1 LTGLVFIVFARSE
14 ARLSEG
20 SVGPKQQQVTP
31 PPQQHKQGQN
41 NTQLTINTCHT
52 CIRRIQAIAQR
63 MATAG
68 QYLLMSQHIL
78 CTHSGS
84 PSYHPGYM
92 QQDVRYDVDPV
103 DPNMATKTYYRDLWL
118 NDLSR
123 LEAFTKEMEDKGT
136 ADGEFWRMMY
146 MRLFRAFAPDPPM
159 YAPPPG
165 MHPVMNG
172 GEMAEGDEEEAEE
185 KDGDGDQ
192 EDEEDED

>member
-1 LTGLVFIVFARSE
+1 
-14 ARLSEG
+14 
-20 SVGPKQQQVTP
+20 
-31 PPQQHKQGQN
+31 
-41 NTQLTINTCHT
+41 
-52 CIRRIQAIAQR
+52 

-68 QYLLMSQHIL
+68 QYLLISHTSYV
-78 CTHSGS
+78 THSGS

-92 QQDVRYDVDPV
+92 QQDVRYDVDPA
-103 DPNMATKTYYRDLWL
+103 DPSMATKTYYRDLWL

-165 MHPVMNG
+165 MHPAIN
-172 GEMAEGDEEEAEE
+172 GEMAEGDEEEAEG
-185 KDGDGDQ
+185 KDDDGDP
-192 EDEEDED
+192 EDDEDED